1 MTTQRKPPR
10 YQPPLPEKYLRAGSD
25 ELRRRALERKAQ
37 LGADLRILGHHYQND
52 EVFDL
57 ADFTGDSL
65 RLSQLAAQQHEA
77 RYIVFCGVHFMAES
91 ADVLSSPEQAVILPN
106 MRAGCN
112 MADMAD
118 ADAVAAAMDELS
130 AMSGGARIVPITY
143 VNSSA
148 AIKALTGRSGG
159 ACCTSS
165 NVRNVFEWALASGE
179 AGGAGAKKILSVPD
193 EHLGRNTA
201 AAMGYGDDACVVYD
215 PALPSGG
222 ISAEAAARATFFLWK
237 GFCYVHQRFTPE
249 HVESV
254 RRRHP
259 GIRVIVH
266 PECPREVVRL
276 ADASGSTEQII
287 RAVDAAPEGSK
298 WAIGTESN
306 LVNRLA
312 RRHPGQFI
320 RVLSDAPA
328 LCQTM
333 HFIDL
338 PHLLWVLD
346 ELAEG
351 RVVNRVTV
359 DAADAAGARVAL
371 DRMIAIKAVK
381 EVTEGRGRK

>member
-25 ELRRRALERKAQ
+25 ELRRRAIERKAQ
-37 LGADLRILGHHYQND
+37 FGADLCILGHHYQND

-91 ADVLSSPEQAVILPN
+91 ADVLSSPEQVVILPN

-118 ADAVAAAMDELS
+118 TDAVAAAMDELS

-165 NVRNVFEWALASGE
+165 NVRNVFEWALAPTD
-179 AGGAGAKKILSVPD
+179 AGGAGAKKILCVPD

-201 AAMGYGDDACVVYD
+201 AAMGYGDDACSVYD
-215 PALPSGG
+215 PALPNGG

-249 HVESV
+249 HVGAV

-276 ADASGSTEQII
+276 ADAAGSTEQII
-287 RAVDAAPEGSK
+287 RAVDEAPDGSQ

-359 DAADAAGARVAL
+359 EPEEAADAKLAL
-371 DRMIAIKAVK
+371 DRMIAIKAVD
-381 EVTEGRGRK
+381 EVTKQVPD

>member
-1 MTTQRKPPR
+1 MQRKSPR
-10 YQPPLPEKYLRAGSD
+10 YQPPLPEKYLGARPD
-25 ELRRRALERKAQ
+25 ELRREALERKAQ
-37 LGADLRILGHHYQND
+37 LGPDLCILGHHYQND
-52 EVFDL
+52 EVIDL

-91 ADVLSSPEQAVILPN
+91 ADILSSADQAVILPN

-118 ADAVAAAMDELS
+118 ADGVAAALDELA
-130 AMSGGARIVPITY
+130 AMSGARVVPITY

-148 AIKALTGRSGG
+148 AIKALTGRAGG

-165 NVRNVFEWALASGE
+165 NVRNVFEWALASSD
-179 AGGAGAKKILSVPD
+179 AGGAGAKKILCVPD
-193 EHLGRNTA
+193 QHLGRNTA
-201 AAMGYGDDACVVYD
+201 AAMGCGDDACSVYD
-215 PALPSGG
+215 PALPNGG
-222 ISAEAAARATFFLWK
+222 ISAADAARATFFLWK

-249 HVESV
+249 HIQAV
-254 RRRHP
+254 RQRHP

-287 RAVDAAPEGSK
+287 RAVEQAPDGSK

-346 ELAEG
+346 NLAEG
-351 RVVNRVTV
+351 RVVNQVTV
-359 DAADAAGARVAL
+359 DEAEAADAKVAL
-371 DRMIAIKAVK
+371 DRMIAIKAVR
-381 EVTEGRGRK
+381 EVTEGGGRE